1 MKIKVPEINI
11 REELRAFVDSLS
23 KKQLDGIREEFLDGF
38 ADAYR
43 VDRSDA
49 NAAYIGFLE
58 GCMLDW
64 YDEIYEMLGGYVAGL
79 KTGAAYRE
87 RMDGQD

>member
-1 MKIKVPEINI
+1 MLIALAKSNWKRSGKN
-11 REELRAFVDSLS
+11 SWT
-23 KKQLDGIREEFLDGF
+23 GF

-43 VDRSDA
+43 VDRSNA

-64 YDEIYEMLGGYVAGL
+64 HEEIYDMLGSYEAGL
-79 KTGAAYRE
+79 ECGTAYRE